1 MAQHFGQQDKD
12 LFRYDIFMI
21 NSIYIYMG
29 CNLHESRY
37 IEEGKHFELQPSVAS
52 IALQVPSISESSRPS
67 SHALAKY
74 TRAASKTLPLRP
86 GENTVIQITPS
97 KPALKQSCIS
107 IFRVTK
113 LQTNGMRS
121 KSIFIIFS
129 ACNMG
134 NRSLQRIP

>member
-1 MAQHFGQQDKD
+1 MLAMAQHFGQQDKD
-12 LFRYDIFMI
+12 LSRYDIFMI
-21 NSIYIYMG
+21 NSLYIYMG
-29 CNLHESRY
+29 CNLHPSRY
-37 IEEGKHFELQPSVAS
+37 IEEGKHFQLQPSVAS
-52 IALQVPSISESSRPS
+52 NALQVPSISESSRPS

-74 TRAASKTLPLRP
+74 TRAASSP
-86 GENTVIQITPS
+86 

-121 KSIFIIFS
+121 KSIFTIFS